1 MNKEETYIE
10 PRPEFLT
17 DKEKE
22 EREKM
27 DAATAELYADSN
39 QGQLEEFERDILDK
53 PLVPEPPLPEATLP
67 EATLPEA
74 TLPEAT
80 LQEEPQ
86 ELQQEVQP
94 EEPQEAQPEV
104 QQEEELPQE
113 EPSEEELKKRIRN
126 LTRKDCNLFV
136 DILENK
142 YSGRPMSQP
151 DDEEDRRDRYAN
163 AYIQPSG
170 KFYNDDDNLI
180 INKYKHSNFNMTI
193 TRDNNLLE
201 EYVINGQPTE
211 TKNLIDNLLNDPNA
225 PRIPLNEDT
234 LENIQFRD
242 RSPIIVEND
251 LNINVI
257 LFEVLDRVSN
267 EMAQINK
274 IFLNGEII
282 YDEDTVKS
290 IIDTEN
296 LFNPIDTGMK
306 RGASYYKYLT
316 QLQQNVVN
324 EEYITKNNLL
334 HKIYDKLNEVTSD
347 MSNETFNK
355 YFIDILSILIF
366 FSDLTANKLTQKI
379 MDMFNVSEKDILY
392 KFAIAR
398 VIYDSNGNPIID
410 VSQLG
415 AKTYEEELLNLSQN
429 TKKLSQLFGIEPS
442 EVKNKLFTNTVEI
455 FMEQNADIIIT
466 KTFTSFFYLND
477 NIYSLSL
484 FKYSWNLNKNT
495 CTIDVKYRWVINDM
509 ILLKLIG
516 DYTKILI
523 SLLKMTSLPP
533 PDFTYQFLQ
542 TEINYNNFKYYI
554 INCIKMLKCILKG
567 DPPKEINDQ
576 INDQINDELD
586 YSSSNQKI
594 EGKIGQKWNKIKER
608 YSEIV
613 EDSPKKVMAAKA
625 IGSVG
630 TAVGLGVAGM
640 AIAGVALSSVLGG
653 KKSKKNMKRKN
664 KKRVTKKYKKQNAR
678 NKVKNTRKGV
688 KKAKKTRNTK
698 KQRGKK

>member
-1 MNKEETYIE
+1 MNQNQEEDYIE
-10 PRPEFLT
+10 PQAQFIT

-22 EREKM
+22 KEKKEEKEKM
-27 DAATAELYADSN
+27 DATTSELYADSN

-53 PLVPEPPLPEATLP
+53 PFVPEPPLPEP
-67 EATLPEA
+67 Q
-74 TLPEAT
+74 
-80 LQEEPQ
+80 LQEEVQPEPQ
-86 ELQQEVQP
+86 LQEEAQPEAKLQQEVQP
-94 EEPQEAQPEV
+94 EPQL
-104 QQEEELPQE
+104 QEEAPLI

-151 DDEEDRRDRYAN
+151 DDIADRRDRYAD

-170 KFYNDDDNLI
+170 KFYNDSDNLI

-193 TRDNNLLE
+193 SRDSNLLE
-201 EYVINGQPTE
+201 EYSINGEPTE
-211 TKNLIDNLLNDPNA
+211 TKKLIDNLLNDPNA

-242 RSPIIVEND
+242 RSPTILEND
-251 LNINVI
+251 LNLNVI
-257 LFEVLDRVSN
+257 LFEVLDKVSN
-267 EMAQINK
+267 EIAQINK

-282 YDEDTVKS
+282 YDEDTVNS
-290 IIDTEN
+290 IINKEN
-296 LFNPIDTGMK
+296 LYNQTDTSMK

-324 EEYITKNNLL
+324 EEYKTKDNLL
-334 HKIYDKLNEVTSD
+334 HKIYDKLNEITTD

-415 AKTYEEELLNLSQN
+415 SKTYEEELLNLSQN
-429 TKKLSQLFGIEPS
+429 TSKLSQLFGIEPS
-442 EVKNKLFTNTVEI
+442 EVKNKLFTNTIEI

-484 FKYSWNLNKNT
+484 FKYTWNLNKNT

-509 ILLKLIG
+509 ILFKLIA
-516 DYTKILI
+516 DYTKILTSI
-523 SLLKMTSLPP
+523 LKITSLPP
-533 PDFTYQFLQ
+533 ADFTYQFLQ
-542 TEINYNNFKYYI
+542 TETNYNNFKYYI

-567 DPPKEINDQ
+567 DPSKELNDKSNDEIND
-576 INDQINDELD
+576 DLD
-586 YSSSNQKI
+586 YSASNQKI
-594 EGKIGQKWNKIKER
+594 EGKIGQKWNKFKER
-608 YSEIV
+608 YGEI
-613 EDSPKKVMAAKA
+613 EEENPKKMKAAKV
-625 IGSVG
+625 IGTVG

-640 AIAGVALSSVLGG
+640 AIAGVVLSSVLGG
-653 KKSKKNMKRKN
+653 KKSKKNMKRRN
-664 KKRVTKKYKKQNAR
+664 KKRVTKNYKKQN
-678 NKVKNTRKGV
+678 KLKKTKKTRKGV
-688 KKAKKTRNTK
+688 KKAKKIRNTR
-698 KQRGKK
+698 KQRISKK